1 MTWVLALGQDEY
13 ATAEEVLKTAL
24 SKKNADGSRIQPIKN
39 ELDTIIADA
48 EKGKAVVAVV
58 VTSLVKK
65 IITPKQDIRI
75 HQVKLEGGYSGRR
88 LDTMVITPFLTT
100 NNFPAMAESGW
111 LTRSFE
117 QSSPY
122 TLDYKGA
129 INPPALK
136 TAFLNILDK
145 VQSGKVNPEYALEYL
160 FAGLVAQR
168 DSNSAIRLA
177 KPTGL
182 TIEEIVHYLDK
193 HFNYKY
199 SSGGASR
206 LPVLAIYAS
215 YMQMMKEVSR
225 YKGCVLLP
233 LLRHNSADRK
243 TDAIGDI
250 QVIDSNK
257 RIFEA
262 VEIKHQIEI
271 TPKIVE
277 TAYQKFRTEPV
288 KRYYLLTTSNSDN
301 YRDEITKVVTDIQKK
316 CGCQVIVNGV
326 EPTLKYYLRLLE
338 NPDAFIITYA
348 ELLEKDKDIKY
359 EQREA
364 WNNIVTGT

>member
-1 MTWVLALGQDEY
+1 MIALSQYEY
-13 ATAEEVLKTAL
+13 DNAKDILKTAL
-24 SKKNADGSRIQPIKN
+24 SKKNADGSRVQAIKN

-58 VTSLVKK
+58 ITSLVKK
-65 IITPKQDIRI
+65 IMTPSQDIRI
-75 HQVKLEGGYSGRR
+75 HQVKLESGYSGRR
-88 LDTMVITPFLTT
+88 LDTMVITPFLTA
-100 NNFPAMAESGW
+100 NNFPAMSESGW

-122 TLDYKGA
+122 TLEYKGA
-129 INPPALK
+129 IKPPALK

-145 VQSGKVNPEYALEYL
+145 VQSNKVNPEYALEYL
-160 FAGLVAQR
+160 FAGLVEQR
-168 DSNSAIRLA
+168 DNNSAIRLA

-182 TIEEIVHYLDK
+182 SIEEIVHYLDK

-199 SSGGASR
+199 SSSGASR

-225 YKGCVLLP
+225 YKGYTLP
-233 LLRHNSADRK
+233 ALLRHNSADKK

-250 QVIDSNK
+250 QVVDSNK
-257 RIFEA
+257 RVFEA
-262 VEIKHQIEI
+262 VEIKHHIEI

-301 YRDEITKVVTDIQKK
+301 HRDEITKVVMDIQKK

-338 NPDAFIITYA
+338 NPDTFIIAYA

-364 WNNIVTGT
+364 WNTIVTGT